1 MGISQR
7 LKKRAILARWALV
20 GWAGVSTV
28 AAVSCAGRTSEQGN
42 GSPGGSSGSGS
53 GGSTGGSSGSS
64 GSSSS
69 GTSSSGSASTSSSS
83 GGSSGSSSSSGGA
96 ASSGSSGAPVPDAG
110 TTLCGTKVTPL
121 NPVLINFDTY
131 SGSTLAQDYG
141 EAFGG
146 PTAGSGTSYTGPY
159 GFSGGGPG
167 GAVDYALSMVT
178 GRTGG
183 LTDAGLQDW
192 AVDLS
197 LTDEIVWGGGVGIWM
212 SCANASAFKGIS
224 FWARGQ
230 IPGNDV
236 SISLVTAD
244 TTPVSTGGTCTGS
257 CVAPQAVN
265 LPLDGL
271 VWTEVTVPWASFVGG
286 VASGAAYT
294 PTGDN
299 LAGLTFTVALG
310 YAAVDAGPDG
320 AAIYGPVPGN
330 IDFQLD
336 DIEFMP

>member
-1 MGISQR
+1 MGISQPS
-7 LKKRAILARWALV
+7 KKRASLARWALV
-20 GWAGVSTV
+20 VCAGVSTV
-28 AAVSCAGRTSEQGN
+28 AAVSCAGQTSGP
-42 GSPGGSSGSGS
+42 GSGAPGGSSGSGS
-53 GGSTGGSSGSS
+53 GGSSGGSSG
-64 GSSSS
+64 SS
-69 GTSSSGSASTSSSS
+69 GTSSSGSPSTSSSS
-83 GGSSGSSSSSGGA
+83 GGSSGSSSSSGA
-96 ASSGSSGAPVPDAG
+96 ASSSGSSSGAPGLEAG
-110 TTLCGTKVTPL
+110 TTLCATKVTPL

-131 SGSTLAQDYG
+131 NGSTLAQDYG

-146 PTAGSGTSYTGPY
+146 ATVASGTSYTGPY

-167 GAVDYALSMVT
+167 GAVDYTLSMVT

-192 AVDLS
+192 AVDLA
-197 LTDEIVWGGGVGIWM
+197 LMDEVVWGGGVGIWM
-212 SCANASAFKGIS
+212 TCANASSFKGIS

-230 IPGNDV
+230 IPGNDL
-236 SISLVTAD
+236 SLSLVTAD

-257 CVAPQAVN
+257 CVAPQVVS

-271 VWTEVTVPWASFVGG
+271 VWTQVTVPWASFVGG
-286 VASGAAYT
+286 IASGAAYT

-299 LAGLTFTVALG
+299 LAGLTFTVALD

-320 AAIYGPVPGN
+320 AAIYGPVPAN